1 MRSPPPDALLTDF
14 YELAMAQA
22 YFESGMN
29 DMAVFELFVRRLPQT
44 RQFLVA
50 AGLEQAVDYLEQLR
64 FEDQDLAYLA
74 SLNKFSA
81 PFLDH
86 LGTVRFTGAVH
97 AMPEGTPFFADEP
110 VLRVTA
116 PLLEAQL
123 FESRLLNIVHFQT
136 TIASKAARCVIAA
149 RGRQLVDFGMRR
161 AHGAEAGLL
170 AARAAYLA
178 GFDATATV
186 AAGQRF
192 GIPLS
197 GTMAHSFI
205 EAHDGEPAAF
215 REFVRSRGEPTTLLV
230 DTYDTERALQRVISL
245 AAELKVRAV
254 TAGGI
259 RAVRIDSG
267 DLAAQARSARAALDA
282 HGYRDIQIVL
292 SGGLDE
298 HQIEELLAAGVPVN
312 AFGVGTALDVSSDAP
327 ALDMAYKLEEYAG
340 RPRRKSS
347 PGKATWPGAKQVYR
361 ERSGTGQYLCDR
373 VVCLGECAAGQPL
386 LHEVMRNGRHS
397 APPPPLGRIRDYCH
411 AELAG
416 LPPPLRE
423 LGEGRKGYPV
433 SISEAL
439 RSLAESL
446 DSAQS
451 HSRSMS

>member
-1 MRSPPPDALLTDF
+1 MKSPAPEALLTDF
-14 YELAMAQA
+14 YELTMAQA

-29 DMAVFELFVRRLPQT
+29 DTAVFELFVRRLPKT

-64 FEDQDLAYLA
+64 FEDEDLVYLS
-74 SLNKFSA
+74 SLDRFSA
-81 PFLDH
+81 RFLDH

-97 AMPEGTPFFADEP
+97 AMPEGTPCFADEP
-110 VLRVTA
+110 VLRLTA

-123 FESRLLNIVHFQT
+123 LESRLLNIVHFQT

-161 AHGAEAGLL
+161 AHEAGAGLL

-205 EAHDGEPAAF
+205 EAHASEQAAF
-215 REFVRSRGEPTTLLV
+215 REFIRSRGEPTTLLV
-230 DTYDTERALQRVISL
+230 DTYDTDRAVQRVISL
-245 AAELKVRAV
+245 LDELKAPSVRA
-254 TAGGI
+254 I
-259 RAVRIDSG
+259 RIDSG
-267 DLAAQARSARAALDA
+267 DLAAQAGRARAVLDA
-282 HGYRDIQIVL
+282 HGYPDVQIVL

-298 HQIEELLAAGVPVN
+298 HQIEELLSAGVPVD

-340 RPRRKSS
+340 QPRRKSS
-347 PGKATWPGAKQVYR
+347 PGKATWPG
-361 ERSGTGQYLCDR
+361 
-373 VVCLGECAAGQPL
+373 
-386 LHEVMRNGRHS
+386 
-397 APPPPLGRIRDYCH
+397 
-411 AELAG
+411 
-416 LPPPLRE
+416 
-423 LGEGRKGYPV
+423 
-433 SISEAL
+433 
-439 RSLAESL
+439 
-446 DSAQS
+446 
-451 HSRSMS
+451 

>member
-1 MRSPPPDALLTDF
+1 MSSPPPDALLTDF

-22 YFESGMN
+22 YFESGM
-29 DMAVFELFVRRLPQT
+29 DGTAVFELFVRRLPKP

-50 AGLEQAVDYLEQLR
+50 AGLEQVVDYIEQLR
-64 FEDQDLAYLA
+64 FEDADLAYLA

-110 VLRVTA
+110 VLQVTA

-123 FESRLLNIVHFQT
+123 LESRLLNIVHFQT

-161 AHGAEAGLL
+161 AHEATAGLL

-186 AAGQRF
+186 AAGRRF

-205 EAHDGEPAAF
+205 EAHDSEQAAF
-215 REFVRSRGEPTTLLV
+215 RDFVRSRGEPTTLLV
-230 DTYDTERALQRVISL
+230 DTYDTARALQRVISL
-245 AAELKVRAV
+245 AAELRGRAV
-254 TAGGI
+254 TAGAI

-282 HGYRDIQIVL
+282 HGYRDVQIVL

-298 HQIEELLAAGVPVN
+298 HQIDELLAAGVPAD

-361 ERSGTGQYLCDR
+361 EKSSTGQYLRDR
-373 VVCLGECAAGQPL
+373 VVRLGEGAAGQPL
-386 LHEVMRNGRHS
+386 LQEIMRNGGRS
-397 APPPPLGRIRDYCH
+397 APLPPLGRIRDYCH
-411 AELAG
+411 AELAA
-416 LPPPLRE
+416 LPPALRE
-423 LGEGRKGYPV
+423 LGQGPPGYPV
-433 SISEAL
+433 SISQGL
-439 RSLAESL
+439 RSLAQSL
-446 DSAQS
+446 DSAQARES
-451 HSRSMS
+451 